1 MNALFARM
9 PRPLVTCVLKV
20 SLLAALA
27 GISLSAVAETRVDD
41 AWVRATVAGQPSS
54 GAFMRITADTD
65 STLVSVTSPVAKDV
79 QIHEMSMT
87 NDVMRMGPVDAVPLP
102 AGKTVALDPEGYHVM
117 LMGLNGQIKE
127 GDQVPLTLSV
137 KNAKGETEIV
147 NVSAPARAATAA
159 MDMSHDHGMTH

>member
-1 MNALFARM
+1 MNALLNAVSRSF
-9 PRPLVTCVLKV
+9 VTRAVTVALLAGV
-20 SLLAALA
+20 SLTAAA
-27 GISLSAVAETRVDD
+27 QTRVEDP
-41 AWVRATVAGQPSS
+41 WVRATVAGQPSS

-65 STLVSVTSPVAKDV
+65 SALLSVASPVAKDV

-102 AGKTVALDPEGYHVM
+102 AGKTVALDPDGYHVM

-127 GDQVPLTLSV
+127 GDQVPLTLTV
-137 KNAKGETEIV
+137 KNANGETEVV
-147 NVSAPARAATAA
+147 NVTAPARGA

>member
-1 MNALFARM
+1 MNALLNA
-9 PRPLVTCVLKV
+9 V
-20 SLLAALA
+20 SRSFVSRAVAVALLAGVNLTAA
-27 GISLSAVAETRVDD
+27 AQTRVEDP
-41 AWVRATVAGQPSS
+41 WVRATVAGQPSS

-65 STLVSVTSPVAKDV
+65 STLLSVSSPVAKDV

-102 AGKTVALDPEGYHVM
+102 AGKTVALDPDGYHVM

-127 GDQVPLTLSV
+127 GDQVPLTLTV
-137 KNAKGETEIV
+137 KNARGETEVV
-147 NVSAPARAATAA
+147 NVTAPARGA

>member
-1 MNALFARM
+1 MNTVFAAVSRS
-9 PRPLVTCVLKV
+9 LVSRTLVV
-20 SLLAALA
+20 ALLA
-27 GISLSAVAETRVDD
+27 GVSLSAVAQTRVEDP
-41 AWVRATVAGQPSS
+41 WVRPTVAGQPSS

-65 STLVSVTSPVAKDV
+65 STLLSVTSPVAKDV

-102 AGKTVALDPEGYHVM
+102 AGKTVALDPDGYHVM

-127 GDQVPLTLSV
+127 GDQVPLTLTV
-137 KNAKGETEIV
+137 KNAKGETEV
-147 NVSAPARAATAA
+147 LNVSAPARAA

>member
-1 MNALFARM
+1 MNTVFAAVSRS
-9 PRPLVTCVLKV
+9 LVSRTLGVA
-20 SLLAALA
+20 LLA
-27 GISLSAVAETRVDD
+27 GVSLSAVAQTRVEDP
-41 AWVRATVAGQPSS
+41 WVRPTVAGQPSS

-65 STLVSVTSPVAKDV
+65 STLLSVTSPVAKDV

-102 AGKTVALDPEGYHVM
+102 AGKTVALDPDGYHVM

-127 GDQVPLTLSV
+127 GDQVPLTLTV
-137 KNAKGETEIV
+137 KNAKGETEV
-147 NVSAPARAATAA
+147 LNVSAPARAA